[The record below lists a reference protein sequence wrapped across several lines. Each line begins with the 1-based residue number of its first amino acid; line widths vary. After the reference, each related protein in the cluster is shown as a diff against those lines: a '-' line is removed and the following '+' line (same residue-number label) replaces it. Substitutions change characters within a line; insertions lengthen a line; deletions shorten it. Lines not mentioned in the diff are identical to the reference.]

1 MRPVWHR
8 WRKWITV
15 DHMKF
20 FPLKLSRLLS
30 LIGAL
35 VLFSTFL
42 IKEELKDHQKDLLA
56 DIQAAQA
63 HYAEDERATE
73 IVNTIQ
79 DLEVI
84 RRTEGIARAAGDP
97 QSVVQTRLQLL
108 SDFRLLAEYG
118 AAYKSAQSLKL
129 SLSKKARADKADEA
143 IDAIRQKLGGA
154 MQAATPL
161 AGLPESSGLTPD
173 QSATIK
179 QLHDLT
185 SQLSQAVPTF
195 VGEVLKKA
203 TEEENIRRER
213 YEFWTTLSYF
223 LYPIGWILAF
233 CGSLLE
239 PEKKEQPG
247 ADA

>member
-1 MRPVWHR
+1 MKPISHR

-20 FPLKLSRLLS
+20 FPLKLSRLLT

-35 VLFSTFL
+35 VLFTTFL

-63 HYAEDERATE
+63 YYAEDERATE
-73 IVNTIQ
+73 IVNTIE

-84 RRTEGIARAAGDP
+84 RRTEGITQAPGDP
-97 QSVVQTRLQLL
+97 QYAVQARPQLL
-108 SDFRLLAEYG
+108 SDFRLLSEYG

-129 SLSKKARADKADEA
+129 SLSKKASADKADQA
-143 IDAIRQKLGGA
+143 IDAIRQKLGAA
-154 MQAATPL
+154 MEAATSL
-161 AGLPESSGLTPD
+161 AGLPETSRLTPD
-173 QSATIK
+173 QSATLK
-179 QLHDLT
+179 QLHELS
-185 SQLSQAVPTF
+185 SQLSKAVPTF
-195 VGEVLKKA
+195 VGEVLKTA

-239 PEKKEQPG
+239 PEKREQPG
-247 ADA
+247 AEA